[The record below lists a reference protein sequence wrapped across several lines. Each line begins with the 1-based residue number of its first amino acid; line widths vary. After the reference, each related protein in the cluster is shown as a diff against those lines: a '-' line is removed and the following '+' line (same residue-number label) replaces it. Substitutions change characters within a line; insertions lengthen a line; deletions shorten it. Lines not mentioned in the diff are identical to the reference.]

1 MKDIMFIEKEYVCPI
16 CGAKINKVK
25 ISREFIQFLGK
36 NRYGYQLHY
45 TCQCAEKINQIID
58 FVNRVNSDFTDADIA
73 NHFINASKKA
83 QEQAMKNI
91 GILKEE

>member
-1 MKDIMFIEKEYVCPI
+1 MKDIMMIDVDYKCPI
-16 CGAKINKVK
+16 CGKEINKIK

-45 TCQCAEKINQIID
+45 TCQCAGKISQIID
-58 FVNRVNSDFTDADIA
+58 FVNRVNSDFTDVDIA
-73 NHFINASKKA
+73 NYFNEASKKA